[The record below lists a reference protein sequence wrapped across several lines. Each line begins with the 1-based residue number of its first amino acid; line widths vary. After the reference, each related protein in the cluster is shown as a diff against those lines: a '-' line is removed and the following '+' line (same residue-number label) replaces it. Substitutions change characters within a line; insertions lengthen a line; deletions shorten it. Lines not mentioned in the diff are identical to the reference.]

1 MTPAALTGE
10 CHRRRQHLIPPGT
23 VITPAVRQR

>member
-1 MTPAALTGE
+1 MTPAAFTGE
-10 CHRRRQHLIPPGT
+10 CHRRRRALVTPGT